1 MTSSSEL
8 TSLFI
13 LWRHISV
20 EETPP
25 VDFFL
30 SDGETAVIRME
41 GNGGK
46 DKQIFK
52 YSSATIYPRSKDED
66 FEILAKRTIQVGDEE
81 NYQRFEIFFL
91 STNRKKSIGGVSS
104 TEIWIK
110 SDVNS
115 EEDFTMLGLKFVC
128 QQFFC
133 FDVQQWADEF
143 LS

>member
-1 MTSSSEL
+1 
-8 TSLFI
+8 
-13 LWRHISV
+13 
-20 EETPP
+20 
-25 VDFFL
+25 
-30 SDGETAVIRME
+30 ME

-104 TEIWIK
+104 TEI
-110 SDVNS
+110 
-115 EEDFTMLGLKFVC
+115 
-128 QQFFC
+128 
-133 FDVQQWADEF
+133 
-143 LS
+143 